1 MRKLEGCDKVMYS
14 SNAIRQLGADA
25 RHRSVEEFAIPPFM
39 TLHQEGREYLTR
51 APVDPEISELREQ
64 CSELTVEISRVRSE
78 FYESMNKL
86 HEEKQKNS
94 KLEQKYNSVSQKLQE
109 EEEKTLNFNTRLI
122 AARRTINDMK
132 ERETEQSKQ
141 IKQLLDDI
149 VKLNKQIKN
158 EPERDFLNRS
168 ETKST
173 TKRQRERQEEEEE
186 YVPPRNLRA
195 VWTPSDRLLRR
206 QTEHPTPRPPMYWV
220 AYY

>member
-1 MRKLEGCDKVMYS
+1 MYS

-25 RHRSVEEFAIPPFM
+25 RHRSVEEFAIPAFM

-86 HEEKQKNS
+86 REEKQKNS

-132 ERETEQSKQ
+132 EREKEQSKQ

-158 EPERDFLNRS
+158 ESEKGGLNRS

-173 TKRQRERQEEEEE
+173 TKRQRENEEEKE
-186 YVPPRNLRA
+186 YVPPRYHRV
-195 VWTPSDRLLRR
+195 VWTPSDRSLRR
-206 QTEHPTPRPPMYWV
+206 QTEHPKPPMYWV

>member
-1 MRKLEGCDKVMYS
+1 MYS
-14 SNAIRQLGADA
+14 SNAISELGANA
-25 RHRSVEEFAIPPFM
+25 MRQSVRYFTIPPFR
-39 TLHQEGREYLTR
+39 TWHQEGREYLLD

-109 EEEKTLNFNTRLI
+109 EEEKTLNFNTKLI

-132 ERETEQSKQ
+132 ERETQQSKH

-158 EPERDFLNRS
+158 ESESDFLNRS

-173 TKRQRERQEEEEE
+173 TKRQRENQKGEEE
-186 YVPPRNLRA
+186 YVPPKNHCA

-206 QTEHPTPRPPMYWV
+206 QTEHQTRKPPMYWV